1 MKKRNGFTLIELL
14 VTIALMLS
22 ILGIAVVS
30 LINISNKKKEEA
42 WQQVKGQIETAA
54 VEYFTANEY
63 LFEGLQNGSSG
74 TISVGK
80 LVNEDYLNKVT
91 NPDTGKAV
99 SMCALVNITKD
110 GEKYNATFDNNSS
123 ESQEVECENKN
134 IITVSEPGAPSFEV
148 EFKNE
153 DNEKVE
159 VAKTGWYNANVLGE
173 KKSLNAC
180 INIKKNNSGKIIETT
195 IGGKK
200 TDNNCESYKG
210 DSGEH
215 SNVEFTAKNVSGK
228 IAKIIVSK
236 INVDSVLPEGEVS
249 IDQAQIKTWYNS
261 LPVYLSNEN
270 PRVVVNANDPPK
282 GSGVNNV
289 INVDGVGGTRNNS
302 NENQFFF
309 SPEIGEFNDENIFTV
324 IDKAGNAKSVSGK
337 YVISEPIN
345 CPKFDTDGDIGD
357 DGVTYVSNINV
368 YATLDNSEDTYTA
381 NLYGNG
387 QYWLTKTVT
396 NGDGFLHTLTADAQH
411 KYTGYV
417 TNKYGLSKYCESDTY
432 TKDTTPPACPTFT
445 YAGIARDPN
454 AADGTGSCCTN
465 GDGSWRCYSASSCS
479 GGVNNSA
486 VAVYV
491 WPSADTAHWLW
502 LTNQN
507 ANSPRGVAPDND
519 KEWKKYWSFA
529 GLPGQIGGIYNP
541 SIYTLFSDNYPGA
554 PGYNNRKTLTGLQ
567 GYFARTGSAEKGY
580 KHYYSKI
587 GFAVVYDK
595 AGNYRQCPTAYVI
608 LRSQN
613 QPNSIGQV
621 TTTAPKVKKVQ
632 KSNSCSGFA
641 TTNNISNWVTVS
653 PTVSNLSNGKTI
665 SKQGTSGNTKAVF
678 KFEAKNGASIKN
690 DISGAFCSTKG
701 YCKSVSNHS
710 SWNVT
715 GSSKSRIKKVWCDTT
730 YNCANDWNYV
740 TSCAHVTCGGVTKNV
755 CYRKKTN
762 GGGEFTVVN

>member
-54 VEYFTANEY
+54 TEYFTANEY
-63 LFEGLQNGSSG
+63 LFEGINDE
-74 TISVGK
+74 TADAYVAVGM
-80 LVNEDYLNKVT
+80 LVKEDYLNKVT
-91 NPDTGKAV
+91 DPRSGQSVDYCTKIKVNKSGSKLTAEYLGENGGECKGTYT
-99 SMCALVNITKD
+99 VNI
-110 GEKYNATFDNNSS
+110 
-123 ESQEVECENKN
+123 V
-134 IITVSEPGAPSFEV
+134 EPGAPSIDYTL
-148 EFKNE
+148 KKE
-153 DNEKVE
+153 DETSASKDTQ
-159 VAKTGWYNANVLGE
+159 TGWYNANVLGE
-173 KKSLNAC
+173 GKSLKAC
-180 INIKKNNSGKIIETT
+180 INIVKNNSGKIIEST
-195 IGGKK
+195 IGGKR
-200 TDNNCESYKG
+200 TVDNCISYDG
-210 DSGEH
+210 NSGEH

-228 IAKIIVSK
+228 IAKIIVSD
-236 INVDSVLPEGEVS
+236 INVDSVLPVGEIS

-289 INVDGVGGTRNNS
+289 INVDGEDGTRNNS
-302 NENQFFF
+302 NINQFFF
-309 SPEIGEFNDENIFTV
+309 KPEIGEFNDENIFTV
-324 IDKAGNAKSVSGK
+324 IDNAGNAKSVSGK

-396 NGDGFLHTLTADAQH
+396 NGDGFLHTLTAEASH

-465 GDGSWRCYSASSCS
+465 GDGAWRCYGGTKSCS
-479 GGVNNSA
+479 GGVDNSA

-507 ANSPRGVAPDND
+507 GDSPRGVTSGTD
-519 KEWKKYWSFA
+519 WYRYWSFA
-529 GLPGQIGGIYNP
+529 GDPGQIGGIYD
-541 SIYTLFSDNYPGA
+541 SSLYTLFSDNYPGA

-567 GYFARTGSAEKGY
+567 GRFAISGNAQKGY

-608 LRSQN
+608 LRSQD
-613 QPNSIGQV
+613 QPNTIKHV
-621 TTTAPKVKKVQ
+621 TPTAPKVKKVQ
-632 KSNSCSGFA
+632 KQNPCSGFA
-641 TTNNISNWVTVS
+641 TTDNISNWVTVS
-653 PTVSNLSNGKTI
+653 PTVSYLSNGKTVA
-665 SKQGTSGNTKAVF
+665 KEGTSGNTKALF

-690 DISGAFCSTKG
+690 DISGAFCSTKET
-701 YCKSVSNHS
+701 CNSVSNHS

-715 GSSKSRIKKVWCDTT
+715 GSSKSRTKKVWCDTT

-740 TSCAHVTCGGVTKNV
+740 TSCAHVTCGGVTKKV
-755 CYRKKTN
+755 CYRKKTD
-762 GGGEFTVVN
+762 GGGEFTVVK

>member
-1 MKKRNGFTLIELL
+1 M
-14 VTIALMLS
+14 
-22 ILGIAVVS
+22 
-30 LINISNKKKEEA
+30 
-42 WQQVKGQIETAA
+42 
-54 VEYFTANEY
+54 
-63 LFEGLQNGSSG
+63 
-74 TISVGK
+74 
-80 LVNEDYLNKVT
+80 
-91 NPDTGKAV
+91 
-99 SMCALVNITKD
+99 
-110 GEKYNATFDNNSS
+110 
-123 ESQEVECENKN
+123 
-134 IITVSEPGAPSFEV
+134 
-148 EFKNE
+148 
-153 DNEKVE
+153 
-159 VAKTGWYNANVLGE
+159 
-173 KKSLNAC
+173 
-180 INIKKNNSGKIIETT
+180 
-195 IGGKK
+195 
-200 TDNNCESYKG
+200 
-210 DSGEH
+210 
-215 SNVEFTAKNVSGK
+215 
-228 IAKIIVSK
+228 
-236 INVDSVLPEGEVS
+236 
-249 IDQAQIKTWYNS
+249 
-261 LPVYLSNEN
+261 
-270 PRVVVNANDPPK
+270 
-282 GSGVNNV
+282 
-289 INVDGVGGTRNNS
+289 
-302 NENQFFF
+302 NQFFF
-309 SPEIGEFNDENIFTV
+309 STEIGEFNDENLFTI
-324 IDKAGNAKSVSGK
+324 IDNAGNAKSVSEK
-337 YVISEPIN
+337 YVISEPVS
-345 CPKFDTDGDIGD
+345 CPKFETDGDIGD
-357 DGVTYVSNINV
+357 DGVTYISNINV

-396 NGDGFLHTLTADAQH
+396 NGDGFLHTLTAEASH

-465 GDGSWRCYSASSCS
+465 GDGAWRCYSASSCS

-507 ANSPRGVAPDND
+507 GDSPRGVTSGTD
-519 KEWKKYWSFA
+519 WFYYWSFA
-529 GLPGQIGGIYNP
+529 GAPGQIGGIYD
-541 SIYTLFSDNYPGA
+541 SSLYTLFSDNYPGA

-567 GYFARTGSAEKGY
+567 GRFAISGNAQKGY

-608 LRSQN
+608 LRSQD
-613 QPNSIGQV
+613 QPNTIKHV
-621 TTTAPKVKKVQ
+621 TPTAPKVKKVQ
-632 KSNSCSGFA
+632 KQNPCSGFA
-641 TTNNISNWVTVS
+641 TTDNISNWVTVS

-665 SKQGTSGNTKAVF
+665 AKEGTSGNTKAVF

-701 YCKSVSNHS
+701 DCKSVSNHS

-715 GSSKSRIKKVWCDTT
+715 GKSKSRIKKVWCDTI

>member
-54 VEYFTANEY
+54 TEYFTANEY
-63 LFEGLQNGSSG
+63 LFEGINDE
-74 TISVGK
+74 TADAYVAVGM
-80 LVNEDYLNKVT
+80 LVKEDYLNKVT
-91 NPDTGKAV
+91 DPRSGE
-99 SMCALVNITKD
+99 SVNYCTKIKVNKSGSKLTAEYSED
-110 GEKYNATFDNNSS
+110 VAKVEKNN
-123 ESQEVECENKN
+123 ECKGTY
-134 IITVSEPGAPSFEV
+134 TVSIVEPGAPSFEV

-173 KKSLNAC
+173 GKSLNAC

-236 INVDSVLPEGEVS
+236 INVDSVLPVGEVS

-289 INVDGVGGTRNNS
+289 INVDGEDGTRNNS

-309 SPEIGEFNDENIFTV
+309 SPEIGEFNDKNIFTV

-396 NGDGFLHTLTADAQH
+396 NGDGFLHTLTAEASH

-454 AADGTGSCCTN
+454 AADGTGSCCY
-465 GDGSWRCYSASSCS
+465 GDGAWRCYGGTKSCS
-479 GGVNNSA
+479 GGVDNSA

-491 WPSADTAHWLW
+491 WPSVDTTHWLW

-507 ANSPRGVAPDND
+507 GDSPRGVTSGTD
-519 KEWKKYWSFA
+519 WYSHWSFA
-529 GLPGQIGGIYNP
+529 GAPGQIGGIYD
-541 SIYTLFSDNYPGA
+541 SSLYTLFSDNYPGA

-567 GYFARTGSAEKGY
+567 GRFAISGNAQKGY

-608 LRSQN
+608 LRSQD
-613 QPNSIGQV
+613 QPNTIKHV
-621 TTTAPKVKKVQ
+621 TPTAPKVKKVQ
-632 KSNSCSGFA
+632 KQNPCSGFA
-641 TTNNISNWVTVS
+641 TTDNISNWVTVS
-653 PTVSNLSNGKTI
+653 PTVSNLSNGKTFA
-665 SKQGTSGNTKAVF
+665 KEGTSGNTKAVF

-701 YCKSVSNHS
+701 DCKSVSNHS

-715 GSSKSRIKKVWCDTT
+715 GKSKSRIKKVWCDTT